1 MMSWKDFF
9 SDGKRFLGVGLLT
22 QAEEAFGR
30 AYELEPNEIRIVEEQ
45 VNVQR
50 RAGNISR
57 ALHFASNMTRKFPS
71 EWKSYFLA
79 GRCYFDL
86 GEMNE
91 AKYSFAKARE
101 ISPSEKT
108 VIEFQSGVAKKMGLM
123 DEALRF
129 SHELIETNPDF
140 WRGYFIAGRCYL
152 DKGNAVQ
159 ALEMF
164 TRARELFHD
173 SAELIEY
180 QCVSSRKAKNFD
192 LADKLAQELIA
203 IKPKFWKSYFEAGQ
217 IKLAIGDFAR
227 AAEYFD
233 RARAEAPSQFS
244 LIEYQANARNKLAQ
258 VDEAL
263 RLSLEWVD
271 AEPKVWRAYFLA
283 GKYALDL
290 NQVDQA
296 QELFKRAR
304 KLAPQEV
311 SLIEYQ
317 AGACRR
323 AGAFVEALQFAE
335 ELIEA
340 APDHWRGY
348 YLAARYLVDMS
359 EPAAAGRY
367 IELADQRRGREGN
380 FDVLSLS
387 SEISKRLGNREDAFA
402 IARRMVSNEPSNARA
417 LYIAGTR
424 ALESNRVQEGLNLLN
439 EANRCAP
446 MFLEPV
452 VAIINLKVQLKKLD
466 EASADC
472 EKLREIDELTYWRTR
487 SKIQVLNSDYAG
499 ALTTYVSAYES
510 LLNTDVLR
518 SLVEIGIA
526 LSDKECL
533 QKYGPKL
540 LQATSEEEHNFYT
553 LKLRPFLDNRD
564 DNHASWHQFSNG
576 SLDFTY
582 SYLTPIEIEIARR
595 KFNVYTM
602 PDKVPGFNLY
612 RHDEFS
618 IYVMEGISHA
628 VRLYTDYSIPDNSY
642 FYVMI
647 PHYVVKSDIQRQIEF
662 FLHVTKNRFSVDR
675 LVVMANSYEDLAIF
689 HELGAKRSFFCNHNC
704 WLDFNLFVQ
713 DETVEK
719 VFDLVINTRPEK
731 NMKRP
736 YLAAGVQKLA
746 VIRGALVRHNDYW
759 PLEQLAPLYMNNN
772 GRLKLEEVVGILNK
786 SYCGGIFSE
795 REGACYSS
803 SEYLLCGLPVIST
816 ASYGGRDYWYND
828 ENSIIVDT
836 DVGSVAQA
844 VETAVQRVKR
854 GDWSSK
860 AIRATHMR
868 ESLKL
873 RDDFVHHLGEIFSE
887 CNINADPKVIFD
899 ANYRNQFKIVSAY
912 PALKSVN

>member
-1 MMSWKDFF
+1 MMSWKNFF
-9 SDGKRFLGVGLLT
+9 SDGKSFLDAGLLT
-22 QAEEAFGR
+22 EAEEAFR
-30 AYELEPNEIRIVEEQ
+30 LAYELEPNEIRIVEEQ

-50 RAGNISR
+50 RAGNIKN
-57 ALHFASNMTRKFPS
+57 ALHFASNMIQRFPS
-71 EWKSYFLA
+71 EWKGYFLA
-79 GRCYFDL
+79 GRCHFDL
-86 GEMNE
+86 GEMSE
-91 AKYSFAKARE
+91 AKYTFARARK
-101 ISPSEKT
+101 IALSERSI
-108 VIEFQSGVAKKMGLM
+108 IEFQSGVAKKMGEM

-129 SHELIETNPDF
+129 SYELIETNPEF

-152 DKGNAVQ
+152 DKGNAAK

-164 TRARELFHD
+164 TKARALFSD

-180 QCVSSRKAKNFD
+180 QCVSSRKAGNFA

-203 IKPKFWKSYFEAGQ
+203 LKPKFWKGYFEAGQ
-217 IKLAIGDFAR
+217 IKVAVGNYAH
-227 AAEYFD
+227 AVEYFD
-233 RARAEAPSQFS
+233 RARVEAPMQFS
-244 LIEYQANARNKLAQ
+244 LVEHQANARNKLGE
-258 VDEAL
+258 VDHAL
-263 RLSLEWVD
+263 RLALEWTE
-271 AEPKVWRAYFLA
+271 AEPKIWRGYFLA

-290 NQVDQA
+290 DKVDQA
-296 QELFKRAR
+296 KELFKRAR
-304 KLAPQEV
+304 ELAPEEIT
-311 SLIEYQ
+311 LIEYQ
-317 AGACRR
+317 AGACRK
-323 AGAFVEALQFAE
+323 AGAFQEAFQFAE
-335 ELIEA
+335 EFVKV
-340 APDHWRGY
+340 APNHWRGY

-359 EPAAAGRY
+359 EPTAAGRY
-367 IELADQRRGREGN
+367 IELADQKRGKEGT

-402 IARRMVSNEPSNARA
+402 IARRMVFAEPSNARA

-439 EANRCAP
+439 EANRCSP

-452 VAIINLKVQLKKLD
+452 VAIINLKIQAKKLD
-466 EASADC
+466 EAAADC
-472 EKLREIDELTYWRTR
+472 EKLRVIDELTYWRTR
-487 SKIQVLNSDYAG
+487 AKIQVLNSDYAG
-499 ALTTYVSAYES
+499 ALSTYVSAYKSS
-510 LLNTDVLR
+510 LSADLLQP
-518 SLVEIGIA
+518 LVDIGIA
-526 LSDKECL
+526 LKDQERLK
-533 QKYGPKL
+533 QYGPKL
-540 LQATSEEEHNFYT
+540 LQVATEEDRNFYRW
-553 LKLRPFLDNRD
+553 KLRPFLDNEND
-564 DNHASWHQFSNG
+564 DHVSLLQLNNG
-576 SLDFTY
+576 VLDHTY

-612 RHDEFS
+612 RDDKVA

-628 VRLYTDYSIPDNSY
+628 VRLYTDYSVPDNSY

-662 FLHVTKNRFSVDR
+662 FLHVTNNRFSVNR
-675 LVVMANSYEDLAIF
+675 LVVMANSYEDLEIF
-689 HELGAKRSFFCNHNC
+689 HELGATRSFFCNHNC

-736 YLAAGVQKLA
+736 HLAAGVQKLA

-772 GRLKLEEVVGILNK
+772 GRLRLDEVVGILNK

-795 REGACYSS
+795 KEGACYSS

-816 ASYGGRDYWYND
+816 PSLGGRDYWYNED
-828 ENSIIVDT
+828 NSIIVDA
-836 DVGSVAQA
+836 DAGSVARA
-844 VETAVQRVKR
+844 VEIAVERLKR
-854 GDWSSK
+854 GDWSPK
-860 AIRATHMR
+860 AIRTTHVR

-887 CNINADPKVIFD
+887 YNIDADSKAVFD

-912 PALKSVN
+912 PALKIAN